1 MIKHK
6 NTNGGFSLLESMV
19 AITIL
24 LVAVVGPLST
34 IGNSLSQIYIAR
46 DQMVAINLAQEG
58 IEAVRQIRDSNMIKG
73 WNLGDTTTN
82 PWNATIDSTDK
93 FYTIDVSSDPL
104 LRDCSPCSTSS
115 ASVPFLKQDSEGR
128 YGGATGIDS
137 RFRRVLKAES
147 VDGSPNEIKI
157 TSTVFWKTSGG
168 TEKRIDV
175 TESLFGINTP
185 AI

>member
-73 WNLGDTTTN
+73 WNETTRATL
-82 PWNATIDSTDK
+82 WNSGELA
-93 FYTIDVSSDPL
+93 SSDFFSIEIQSGAPQL
-104 LRDCSPCSTSS
+104 IPSTTAGIILRKDLNTG
-115 ASVPFLKQDSEGR
+115 V
-128 YGGATGIDS
+128 YGNSGTET
-137 RFRRVLKAES
+137 RFRRVIQIETI
-147 VDGSPNEIKI
+147 SPDEAKI

-175 TESLFGINTP
+175 TESLFGINAVTP
-185 AI
+185 